1 MFVLDV
7 ERRKRMVWLAAGKL
21 FLEEARRVLQ
31 ELSEAAVRAGRVAS
45 GRSGTLR
52 VGFTENSSWPG
63 VVPDSF
69 RRYRE
74 KQPDAELQLHQ
85 RRVWHS

>member
-1 MFVLDV
+1 MQPASYSWEDT
-7 ERRKRMVWLAAGKL
+7 
-21 FLEEARRVLQ
+21 RRVLQ
-31 ELSEAAVRAGRVAS
+31 ELSEAAVRAGRVVS

-52 VGFTENSSWPG
+52 VGFADG

-74 KQPDAELQLHQ
+74 KQPDAELQL
-85 RRVWHS
+85 